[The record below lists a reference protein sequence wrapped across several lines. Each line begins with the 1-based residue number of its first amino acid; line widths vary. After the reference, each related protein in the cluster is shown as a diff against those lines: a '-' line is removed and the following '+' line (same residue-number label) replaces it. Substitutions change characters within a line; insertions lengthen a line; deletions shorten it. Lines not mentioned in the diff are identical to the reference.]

1 MEQKVDHGFIGN
13 LVYETI
19 GCKASQF
26 LIKNLWAKQLLIIII
41 VYLILTHL
49 EPKTVN
55 PLRIFIM
62 TLLFYFVFI
71 FIIKLNK
78 NLIFIIGFLFIIAI
92 VIHNYIRYYE
102 KTDPA
107 SSKLPILNYTR
118 NVLNIIMLVLVLG
131 GFMVYFFR
139 QYKTTHKTWGQII
152 FGPPD
157 CSQTFY

>member
-1 MEQKVDHGFIGN
+1 MDQKVDHGFIGN

-26 LIKNLWAKQLLIIII
+26 LIKNLWVKQLLIIII
-41 VYLILTHL
+41 VYVILTHL
-49 EPKTVN
+49 EPKSVN

-78 NLIFIIGFLFIIAI
+78 NLIYIISFFFIIAI
-92 VIHNYIRYYE
+92 VIYNYIKYYE
-102 KTDPA
+102 KTDP
-107 SSKLPILNYTR
+107 SNSKLPILNYTR
-118 NVLNIIMLVLVLG
+118 NVLNIIILLLILA
-131 GFMVYFFR
+131 GFMVYFFK
-139 QYKTTHKTWGQII
+139 QYKTTHKKWGQII

-157 CSQTFY
+157 CS